1 MIDDGFD
8 EAGGAAIEHI
18 QRGYGGQAAVSVK
31 LNCVAETPVASFCG
45 FEGEHPMCEL
55 TGRISLKKWYVV
67 GLMVVCGAVSAQTI
81 SAKKSE
87 LVAKVLTLQQ
97 AAIEQTAQMLVERPA
112 VQMMQQA
119 SVALQTRVPPEKR
132 DAVAKDIQADL
143 KKYADE
149 AGPLVRQQAVK
160 LAPSTIGV
168 LMEQRFTEEE
178 LTQLIAILES
188 PVNRK
193 YQQMGGDLQ
202 KVLADKLVTET
213 KASVEPKVKALEQAM
228 VKHLG
233 LPPPPAAS
241 AASAAKTPKK

>member
-1 MIDDGFD
+1 M
-8 EAGGAAIEHI
+8 
-18 QRGYGGQAAVSVK
+18 
-31 LNCVAETPVASFCG
+31 
-45 FEGEHPMCEL
+45 
-55 TGRISLKKWYVV
+55 KKWCMA
-67 GLMVVCGAVSAQTI
+67 GLIVVCGAVSAQAT

-97 AAIEQTAQMLVERPA
+97 GAIEQTAQLLVERPA

-132 DAVAKDIQADL
+132 EAVGKEIQADL

-193 YQQMGGDLQ
+193 YQQMGGELQ
-202 KVLADKLVTET
+202 KVLGERLIAET
-213 KASVEPKVKALEQAM
+213 KAAVEPKFKALEQAI

-233 LPPPPAAS
+233 LPPS
-241 AASAAKTPKK
+241 AATKTEPGAKSSKK

>member
-1 MIDDGFD
+1 
-8 EAGGAAIEHI
+8 
-18 QRGYGGQAAVSVK
+18 
-31 LNCVAETPVASFCG
+31 
-45 FEGEHPMCEL
+45 MCEL

-67 GLMVVCGAVSAQTI
+67 GLIVVCGAVSAQTT

-213 KASVEPKVKALEQAM
+213 KASVEPKVKALEQAL

-233 LPPPPAAS
+233 LPPPTAAS
-241 AASAAKTPKK
+241 AASGAKTSKK

>member
-1 MIDDGFD
+1 M
-8 EAGGAAIEHI
+8 
-18 QRGYGGQAAVSVK
+18 
-31 LNCVAETPVASFCG
+31 
-45 FEGEHPMCEL
+45 
-55 TGRISLKKWYVV
+55 KKWCMAS
-67 GLMVVCGAVSAQTI
+67 LIVVCGAVGAQTP

-87 LVAKVLTLQQ
+87 LVAKILTLQQ
-97 AAIEQTAQMLVERPA
+97 AAIEQTAQLLVERPA

-132 DAVAKDIQADL
+132 EAVGKEIQADL

-202 KVLADKLVTET
+202 KVLGEKLITET
-213 KASVEPKVKALEQAM
+213 KAAVEPKVKALEQAI
-228 VKHLG
+228 VNHLG
-233 LPPPPAAS
+233 SPPPAATKTEPG
-241 AASAAKTPKK
+241 AKSPKK

>member
-1 MIDDGFD
+1 M
-8 EAGGAAIEHI
+8 
-18 QRGYGGQAAVSVK
+18 K
-31 LNCVAETPVASFCG
+31 KWCVA
-45 FEGEHPMCEL
+45 
-55 TGRISLKKWYVV
+55 SLI
-67 GLMVVCGAVSAQTI
+67 VVCGAVSAQTA
-81 SAKKSE
+81 SGKKSE
-87 LVAKVLTLQQ
+87 LIAKVLTLQQ
-97 AAIEQTAQMLVERPA
+97 AAIEQTAQVLVERPA
-112 VQMMQQA
+112 LQMMQQA

-202 KVLADKLVTET
+202 KVLGEKLIIET
-213 KASVEPKVKALEQAM
+213 KAAVEPKVKALEQAL

-233 LPPPPAAS
+233 LPPPT
-241 AASAAKTPKK
+241 AAKTEPAAKVPKK

>member
-1 MIDDGFD
+1 
-8 EAGGAAIEHI
+8 
-18 QRGYGGQAAVSVK
+18 
-31 LNCVAETPVASFCG
+31 
-45 FEGEHPMCEL
+45 MCEL
-55 TGRISLKKWYVV
+55 TGRISLKKWCVM
-67 GLMVVCGAVSAQTI
+67 GLMVVCGAVGAQTT

-97 AAIEQTAQMLVERPA
+97 TAIEQTAQMLVERPA

-202 KVLADKLVTET
+202 KVLAEKLIIET
-213 KASVEPKVKALEQAM
+213 KAAVEPKVKALEQAL

-233 LPPPPAAS
+233 LPPPAPAS
-241 AASAAKTPKK
+241 AASGAKTPKK

>member
-1 MIDDGFD
+1 
-8 EAGGAAIEHI
+8 
-18 QRGYGGQAAVSVK
+18 
-31 LNCVAETPVASFCG
+31 
-45 FEGEHPMCEL
+45 MCEF
-55 TGRISLKKWYVV
+55 TWRISLKKWYVV
-67 GLMVVCGAVSAQTI
+67 GLMVVCGAVSAQTT

-112 VQMMQQA
+112 VQLMQQA
-119 SVALQTRVPPEKR
+119 SVAMQTRVPPEKR

-193 YQQMGGDLQ
+193 YQQMGGDMQ

-233 LPPPPAAS
+233 LPPAPAPAAS